1 MYLLT
6 ELDFTN
12 RNNKKYIIYILKYIN
27 IMNEYDV
34 IVVGGGHAGL
44 EAAYAVDRIGL
55 SCALVTLR
63 KQSIGQMSCNP
74 AIGGLGKSHIVRE
87 IDAMGGLMPI
97 ATDMSGIQYRTLN
110 TRKGDAVQ
118 ALRVQCDRK
127 LYKQAA
133 QKIIKKTNIE
143 IIEGEVEDLVV
154 EGKKVKGVVTDK
166 NTVKGKRTILTTGT
180 FLNGRMYTGEE
191 IEIGG
196 RSGDLSSIPLSKKL
210 YQLNIPMGRLKTGT
224 PPRIK
229 LSSININLMEEQ
241 PGERPTPWMSLNE
254 RPKKHQKQLSCF
266 ITRTNKTT
274 HEIIKKNT
282 HLSAMYSGN
291 IVGIGP
297 RYCPSIEDKVNR
309 FKNKEG
315 HQIFIEPEG
324 INKDLIYPNGVSTSL
339 PKDIQLEF
347 IQSIRGMRNAII
359 TEYGYAVEYDF
370 IDPRI
375 IKPTLE
381 AKFLQGFYLAGQI
394 NGTTGYEEA
403 AAQGL
408 IAGINAANS
417 IKKKDEFILERD
429 EAYIGVLINDLT
441 NHGITEPYR
450 MFTSRAEHRLLLS
463 QNNAE
468 QRLLLKAHN
477 LGLISSKRKEEF
489 LLKEK
494 KYKKFFNSILKK
506 TKTKTFI
513 DNKNK
518 TKHLK
523 ENKNLYQLLS
533 RPDVNPNRLY
543 KPKKHEKSLYDRSVV
558 EIKYK
563 GYIEKQLR
571 EIKKTKKQ
579 NNKKIPTSFDY
590 NSIEGLSNEVKEKLY
605 QNKPRTIGD
614 ANIIEGI
621 TPAAINL
628 ILIYLKKAELLEQN
642 A

>member
-1 MYLLT
+1 M
-6 ELDFTN
+6 
-12 RNNKKYIIYILKYIN
+12 NK
-27 IMNEYDV
+27 YDV
-34 IVVGGGHAGL
+34 VVVGGGHAGL

-55 SCALVTLR
+55 SCALVTFKR
-63 KQSIGQMSCNP
+63 KSIGQMSCNP

-87 IDAMGGLMPI
+87 IDAMGGLMSR

-127 LYKQAA
+127 LYKKAT
-133 QKIIKKTNIE
+133 QKIIKNTNIE
-143 IIEGEVEDLVV
+143 VIEGEVKDLVV
-154 EGKKVKGVVTDK
+154 EGNKVKGVITSN
-166 NTVKGKRTILTTGT
+166 NTVMGKRTILTTGT
-180 FLNGRMYTGEE
+180 FLNGKMYAGEDV
-191 IEIGG
+191 EIGG
-196 RSGDLSSIPLSKKL
+196 RSGDPSSIPLSKKL

-229 LSSININLMEEQ
+229 LSSININEMEEQ
-241 PGERPTPWMSLNE
+241 PGEKPTPWMSLYK
-254 RPKKHQKQLSCF
+254 RPKKHQKQLSCY

-274 HEIIKKNT
+274 HKIIEQNT

-291 IVGIGP
+291 IIGIGP

-324 INKDLIYPNGVSTSL
+324 IDKDLVYPNGVSTSL
-339 PKDIQLEF
+339 PKKIQEEF
-347 IQSIRGMRNAII
+347 IQSINGMKDAVI

-370 IDPRI
+370 IDPRS

-381 AKFLQGFYLAGQI
+381 TKFLENFYLAGQI

-408 IAGINAANS
+408 MAGINAANS
-417 IKKKDEFILERD
+417 IKKREEFVLERS
-429 EAYIGVLINDLT
+429 EAYIGVLLNDLT

-468 QRLLLKAHN
+468 QRLLLKAHK
-477 LGLISSKRKEEF
+477 LGLISDKRKEQY
-489 LLKEK
+489 LLREE
-494 KYKKFFNSILKK
+494 KYKVFFNTTLRK
-506 TKTKTFI
+506 TKVNMFI
-513 DNKNK
+513 DNNNNTNK
-518 TKHLK
+518 LNESKSLH
-523 ENKNLYQLLS
+523 QLLS
-533 RPDVNPNRLY
+533 RPDVDPNKLY
-543 KPKKHEKSLYDRSVV
+543 KPSKKEKSLYERSIV

-579 NNKKIPTSFDY
+579 NNKKIPTTFNYCSVD
-590 NSIEGLSNEVKEKLY
+590 GLSNEVKEKLNH
-605 QNKPRTIGD
+605 QKPRTIGD
-614 ANIIEGI
+614 ASIIEGV

-628 ILIYLKKAELLEQN
+628 ILIYLKKAEMLEQN

>member
-1 MYLLT
+1 M
-6 ELDFTN
+6 
-12 RNNKKYIIYILKYIN
+12 NK
-27 IMNEYDV
+27 YDV
-34 IVVGGGHAGL
+34 VVVGGGHAGL

-55 SCALVTLR
+55 SCALVTF
-63 KQSIGQMSCNP
+63 KKKSIGQMSCNP

-87 IDAMGGLMPI
+87 IDAMGGLMSR

-127 LYKQAA
+127 LYKQAT
-133 QKIIKKTNIE
+133 QKIIKNTNIE
-143 IIEGEVEDLVV
+143 VIEGEVKDLVV
-154 EGKKVKGVVTDK
+154 EGNKVKGVMTNN
-166 NTVKGKRTILTTGT
+166 NTVLGKRTILTTGT
-180 FLNGRMYTGEE
+180 FLNGKMYAGEE
-191 IEIGG
+191 VEIGG
-196 RSGDLSSIPLSKKL
+196 RSGDPSSIPLSKKL

-229 LSSININLMEEQ
+229 LSSIDINKMEEQ
-241 PGERPTPWMSLNE
+241 PGEKPTPWMSLYK
-254 RPKKHQKQLSCF
+254 RPKKHQKQLSCY

-274 HEIIKKNT
+274 HNIIEQNT

-324 INKDLIYPNGVSTSL
+324 INKDLVYPNGVSTSL
-339 PKDIQLEF
+339 PKKIQDDF
-347 IQSIRGMRNAII
+347 IKSINGMRDAVI

-370 IDPRI
+370 IDPRS
-375 IKPTLE
+375 IKPTME
-381 AKFLQGFYLAGQI
+381 TKFLDNFYLAGQI

-408 IAGINAANS
+408 MAGINAANS
-417 IKKKDEFILERD
+417 IKKREEFVLERS

-468 QRLLLKAHN
+468 QRLLLKAHKQ
-477 LGLISSKRKEEF
+477 GLISKKRKEEY
-489 LLKEK
+489 LLKEER
-494 KYKKFFNSILKK
+494 YKNFFNTSLRKIKVS
-506 TKTKTFI
+506 TFV
-513 DNKNK
+513 DNNNNTNK
-518 TKHLK
+518 LK
-523 ENKNLYQLLS
+523 ESKSLYQLLS
-533 RPDVNPNRLY
+533 RPDVNTNKLY
-543 KPKKHEKSLYDRSVV
+543 KPNKKEKSLYERSVV

-579 NNKKIPTSFDY
+579 NNKKIPTTFDY
-590 NSIEGLSNEVKEKLY
+590 CSVEGLSNEVKEKL
-605 QNKPRTIGD
+605 NHHKPRTIGD
-614 ANIIEGI
+614 ANIIEGV

>member
-1 MYLLT
+1 M
-6 ELDFTN
+6 
-12 RNNKKYIIYILKYIN
+12 NK
-27 IMNEYDV
+27 YDV
-34 IVVGGGHAGL
+34 VVVGGGHAGL

-55 SCALVTLR
+55 SCALVTFKR
-63 KQSIGQMSCNP
+63 KSIGQMSCNP

-87 IDAMGGLMPI
+87 IDAMGGLMSR

-127 LYKQAA
+127 LYKQAT
-133 QKIIKKTNIE
+133 QKIIKNTNIE
-143 IIEGEVEDLVV
+143 VIEGEVKDIVV
-154 EGKKVKGVVTDK
+154 EGNKVKGVMTNNNKVL
-166 NTVKGKRTILTTGT
+166 GKRTILTTGT
-180 FLNGRMYTGEE
+180 FLNGKMYAGEE
-191 IEIGG
+191 VEIGG
-196 RSGDLSSIPLSKKL
+196 RSGDPSSIPLSKKL

-229 LSSININLMEEQ
+229 LSSIDIKKMVEQ
-241 PGERPTPWMSLNE
+241 PGEKPTPWMSLYK
-254 RPKKHQKQLSCF
+254 RPKKHQKQLSCY

-274 HEIIKKNT
+274 HKIIERNT

-324 INKDLIYPNGVSTSL
+324 INKDLVYPNGVSTSL
-339 PKDIQLEF
+339 PKKIQDEF
-347 IQSIRGMRNAII
+347 IRSINGMKDAVI

-370 IDPRI
+370 IDPRS
-375 IKPTLE
+375 IKPTME
-381 AKFLQGFYLAGQI
+381 TKFLDNFYLAGQI

-408 IAGINAANS
+408 MAGINAANS
-417 IKKKDEFILERD
+417 IKKREEFVLERS

-468 QRLLLKAHN
+468 QRLLLKAHKQ
-477 LGLISSKRKEEF
+477 GAISDKRKEEY
-489 LLKEK
+489 LLKEER
-494 KYKKFFNSILKK
+494 YKNFFNTNLKK
-506 TKTKTFI
+506 IKVNTFV
-513 DNKNK
+513 DNNNNTNK
-518 TKHLK
+518 LSESKS
-523 ENKNLYQLLS
+523 LYQLLS
-533 RPDVNPNRLY
+533 RPDVNPNKLY
-543 KPKKHEKSLYDRSVV
+543 KPNKKEKSLYERSVV

-579 NNKKIPTSFDY
+579 NNKKIPTTFDY
-590 NSIEGLSNEVKEKLY
+590 CSVEGLSNEVKEKL
-605 QNKPRTIGD
+605 NRHKPRTIGD
-614 ANIIEGI
+614 ANIIEGV